1 MRNLAHQCNGKT
13 EHHEETSMPIIRVEM
28 LKGRTND
35 QKRKMAQ
42 ELTDAFINT
51 AGGNAQA
58 VQVVITD
65 IEKEDWA
72 AGGELMLDKYPD

>member
-1 MRNLAHQCNGKT
+1 
-13 EHHEETSMPIIRVEM
+13 MPIIRVEM
-28 LKGRTND
+28 LTGRTTE

-51 AGGNAQA
+51 AGGNAAA

-65 IEKEDWA
+65 IKKEDWA
-72 AGGELMLDKYPD
+72 AGGDLMLDKYPD

>member
-1 MRNLAHQCNGKT
+1 
-13 EHHEETSMPIIRVEM
+13 MPIIRVEM

-35 QKRKMAQ
+35 QKRKMVK

-51 AGGNAQA
+51 AGGNAAA

-65 IEKEDWA
+65 TEKEDWA
-72 AGGELMLDKYPD
+72 AGGELLLDKYPD

>member
-1 MRNLAHQCNGKT
+1 
-13 EHHEETSMPIIRVEM
+13 MPIIRVEM
-28 LKGRTND
+28 LKGRTTE

-51 AGGNAQA
+51 AGGNASA